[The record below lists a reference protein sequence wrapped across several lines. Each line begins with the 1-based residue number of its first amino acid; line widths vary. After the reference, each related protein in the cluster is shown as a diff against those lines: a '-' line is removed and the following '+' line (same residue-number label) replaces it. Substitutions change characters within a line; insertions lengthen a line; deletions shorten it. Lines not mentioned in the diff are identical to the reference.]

1 LILVELFVNDEFL
14 KNELIGVITMTSSF
28 IIEKR
33 ENKLKKA
40 ENDAIK
46 KEYESIRE
54 SSKRF
59 FSEIN
64 RNADKLKLSD
74 SQKKILFSI
83 IVKL

>member
-1 LILVELFVNDEFL
+1 
-14 KNELIGVITMTSSF
+14 MTSSF

-33 ENKLKKA
+33 ENKLKKALADVKA

>member
-1 LILVELFVNDEFL
+1 
-14 KNELIGVITMTSSF
+14 MTSSF

-33 ENKLKKA
+33 ENKLKKALADAKA

>member
-1 LILVELFVNDEFL
+1 
-14 KNELIGVITMTSSF
+14 MTSSF

-40 ENDAIK
+40 LADAKAEKDAIK

>member
-1 LILVELFVNDEFL
+1 
-14 KNELIGVITMTSSF
+14 MTSSF

-40 ENDAIK
+40 LAYAKPENDAIK
-46 KEYESIRE
+46 KEYGAIRE
-54 SSKRF
+54 SSKQF

-64 RNADKLKLSD
+64 RNADKLNLSD

-83 IVKL
+83 TVKL